1 MAQEALFDTGY
12 SGILDEFTVG
22 GYFTKGCAHY
32 VVNNENTTLDQTLK
46 EEHTPSVLQRM
57 AHGVE
62 FEKQVF
68 DILKCHRNAVLIQ
81 DAEEIVAPRVLEAL
95 GDIADTSRGYAKK
108 YDAALKDLIPQA
120 KLEQEAATLAAMD
133 AGAYVILGG
142 RLPRCGRR
150 VGKPDVLVRYG
161 TAPMANGLWAY
172 IPVDVKHHNPLAG
185 SAGTAEPRSW
195 MVSEFTALRFEDAV
209 SEFIG
214 NGTPQLVDALQL
226 AHYVKMLRSLE
237 RYPEGIEPLGG
248 IIGNRRSVV
257 MWHELSEAHYSYA
270 DPRDKTSIR
279 RSAMDIEELEYEF
292 RLEAIARVKLAA
304 SGQDVEQLTQAEHK
318 ADCKECQ
325 WRTVCKDDLKER
337 DHVTLI
343 PGVTPARAEKLVQ
356 VGVKKRA
363 DVARLDPRTASVV
376 QAHSTM
382 DLPKL
387 IDKAKNLT
395 PDTPVDVLFR
405 KGRADSKSKSK
416 PELLKD
422 LGVETVGD
430 LLTLDPH
437 TASIGYLGGL
447 VRYIDSARAEKVGK
461 VLLARGVEA
470 LNLPRADVEV
480 DVDMENDATVDPN
493 SDSES
498 SGLIYMWGTLTTS
511 RHAGFTLPGKRYRDF
526 STFTADDAEGE
537 ARAFVEMWQWLQ
549 GLMMLCRV
557 DGLTFRA
564 YCYSAAEAR
573 CMRSIA
579 SRHAGFP
586 GMPSLEEVEAFLVS
600 EHWVDLYKVVSEQLV
615 WPTEDLGLKSTAKW
629 ARHSWRD
636 DDANGA
642 SSTVWY
648 LNATKGATEE
658 IRTASAA
665 RLREYNEDDVIATLK
680 LRDWLDSLN
689 SSRAADRLPRAESLD
704 KRFKRRK

>member
-1 MAQEALFDTGY
+1 MAQQALFDTAYAGV
-12 SGILDEFTVG
+12 LDEFTVG

-32 VVNNENTTLDQTLK
+32 VVNNENTMLDQSLK

-57 AHGVE
+57 AHGVA
-62 FEKQVF
+62 FEAQTF
-68 DILKCHRNAVLIQ
+68 TYLACHRNSVHIQ
-81 DAEEIVAPRVLEAL
+81 DAEDIARPRVLEEL
-95 GDIADTSRGYAKK
+95 GDIDDSARGYAKK
-108 YDAALKDLIPQA
+108 YDAALMRHLPQA
-120 KLEQEAATLAAMD
+120 KLEQEAATIAAMD
-133 AGAYVILGG
+133 SGAYLILGG

-161 TAPMANGLWAY
+161 SAPQANGLWAY
-172 IPVDVKHHNPLAG
+172 LPVDVKHHNPLSGDAG
-185 SAGTAEPRSW
+185 ASNPRTW
-195 MVSEFTALRFEDAV
+195 LVSEFTAIRFEDAV

-226 AHYVKMLRSLE
+226 AHYVKMLRSLD
-237 RYPEGIEPLGG
+237 RYPTDINAVGG

-257 MWHELSEAHYSYA
+257 VWHGLTEEHYMYA
-270 DPRDKTSIR
+270 DPRTRETSR
-279 RSAMDIEELEYEF
+279 RSAMEIEELEYDF

-304 SGQDVEQLTQAEHK
+304 SGQDVEQLTQAESK

-325 WRTVCKDDLKER
+325 WRTVCHDDLLER

-343 PGVTPARAEKLVQ
+343 PGVTPARSEKFVSI
-356 VGVKKRA
+356 GVAKRA

-387 IDKAKNLT
+387 MAKAQNLT

-405 KGRADSKSKSK
+405 KGRADAKSKSK
-416 PELLKD
+416 PELLRD

-437 TASIGYLGGL
+437 TASVGYLGGL
-447 VRYIDSARAEKVGK
+447 VRYIDSARANKVGK
-461 VLLARGVEA
+461 VLRARGVESFT
-470 LNLPRADVEV
+470 LPRADVEV
-480 DVDMENDATVDPN
+480 DVDMENDATIDP
-493 SDSES
+493 SADSETQ
-498 SGLIYMWGTLTTS
+498 GLIYMWGTLTTS
-511 RHAGFTLPGKRYRDF
+511 RHEGFKLPGKRYRDF
-526 STFTADDAEGE
+526 STFTADDVEGE
-537 ARAFVEMWQWLQ
+537 AQAFIELWQWLH

-557 DGLTFRA
+557 DGLTFKA
-564 YCYSAAEAR
+564 YCYSGAEAR

-579 SRHAGFP
+579 SRHAGVP
-586 GMPSLEEVEAFLVS
+586 GMPSIEEVNAFLAS
-600 EHWVDLYKVVSEQLV
+600 EHWVDLYKIVSEQLV

-648 LNATKGATEE
+648 QQATKGETEQV
-658 IRTASAA
+658 RSAAAA

-689 SSRAADRLPRAESLD
+689 SSRAADRLPSAESLD